1 MSGATGVGTTY
12 NLPNYTGELFTVSKE
27 DTPFLSA
34 IGGLT
39 GGESAGS
46 TLIEWQTEDLRD
58 ADITRQRLEGA
69 TAPGSEERA
78 RSRVSNVLE
87 IHQEVVE
94 LSYTRQATNRMRN
107 TDGEKMVTIG
117 TTTLPEDELQH
128 QIELTLKQVARDVNK
143 AFIQGNYAN
152 PTANTSPRK
161 TRGLVEAIT
170 TNVVTATTANLTE
183 DLVLDTMQKVWENG
197 GIREG
202 ETRTI
207 LVGAKVKRALSK
219 VFIKDNNYRETS
231 RTVGGVN
238 VTAIETDFGTCNIML
253 DNDVPADTLLVV
265 SLEECSPVFLEI
277 PGKGTFFA
285 ESLGRTGSS
294 DKVQIY
300 GEIGLKYGAEQHHGK
315 LKLKAS

>member
-1 MSGATGVGTTY
+1 MTSVTGQGTTY
-12 NLPNYTGELFTVSKE
+12 NLPNYTGDLFLVSKE

-39 GGESAGS
+39 GGESVGS
-46 TLIEWQTEDLRD
+46 TLIEWQTEDMRD
-58 ADITRQRLEGA
+58 ADITRQRTEGA
-69 TAPGSEERA
+69 QAPNGEERP

-87 IHQEVVE
+87 IHQEAVE
-94 LSYTRQATNRMRN
+94 LSYTRQATTRMRS
-107 TDGEKMVTIG
+107 TDGEKLVTIG
-117 TTTLPEDELQH
+117 TTTMPESELKH
-128 QIELTLKQVARDVNK
+128 QIDLSLKQVARDVNR
-143 AFIQGNYAN
+143 AFIQGVYQN
-152 PTANTSPRK
+152 PTDNTTPRK

-170 TNVVTATTANLTE
+170 TNVVAGTGSLTE
-183 DLVLDTMQKVWENG
+183 DLVLDTLQKVWEHG

-207 LVGAKVKRALSK
+207 LVGAKMKRALSK
-219 VFIKDNNYRETS
+219 VFIKENGYRETS

-238 VTAIETDFGTCNIML
+238 VQAIETDFGSCNIML

-265 SLEECSPVFLEI
+265 SLEECTPMFLEI

-285 ESLGRTGSS
+285 EPLAKTGAF
-294 DKVQIY
+294 DKVQLY

-315 LKLKAS
+315 LKLS

>member
-12 NLPNYTGELFTVSKE
+12 NLPNYAGELFQVSRE

-34 IGGLT
+34 IGGLS
-39 GGESAGS
+39 GGESTGS

-117 TTTLPEDELQH
+117 TTTLPENELQH
-128 QIELTLKQVARDVNK
+128 QIDLTLKQVARDVNK
-143 AFIQGNYAN
+143 AFIQGVYAN
-152 PTANTSPRK
+152 PTTNTSPRK

-265 SLEECSPVFLEI
+265 SLEECSPMFLEI

>member
-1 MSGATGVGTTY
+1 MTGVTGQGTTY
-12 NLPNYTGELFTVSKE
+12 NLPNYTGDLFLVSKE

-46 TLIEWQTEDLRD
+46 TLIEWQTEDMRD
-58 ADITRQRLEGA
+58 ADITRQRTEGA
-69 TAPGSEERA
+69 QAPNGEERP

-87 IHQEVVE
+87 IHQEAVE
-94 LSYTRQATNRMRN
+94 LSYTRQATTRMRS
-107 TDGEKMVTIG
+107 TDGEKLVTIG
-117 TTTLPEDELQH
+117 TTTMPESELKH
-128 QIELTLKQVARDVNK
+128 QLDLSLKQVARDVNK
-143 AFIQGNYAN
+143 AFITGTYQN
-152 PTANTSPRK
+152 PTDNTTPRK

-170 TNVVTATTANLTE
+170 TNVVAGTGNLTE
-183 DLVLDTMQKVWENG
+183 DLVLDTLQKVWEHG

-207 LVGAKVKRALSK
+207 LVGAKMKRALSK
-219 VFIKDNNYRETS
+219 VFIKENGYRETS

-238 VTAIETDFGTCNIML
+238 VQAIETDFGACNIML

-265 SLEECSPVFLEI
+265 SLEECAPVFLEI

-285 ESLGRTGSS
+285 EPLAKTGAF
-294 DKVQIY
+294 DKVQLY
-300 GEIGLKYGAEQHHGK
+300 GEIGLRYGAEQHHGK
-315 LKLKAS
+315 LKLS

>member
-12 NLPNYTGELFTVSKE
+12 NLPNYAGELFQISKE

-69 TAPGSEERA
+69 PAPGSEERA

-107 TDGEKMVTIG
+107 TDGEKLVTIG

-128 QIELTLKQVARDVNK
+128 QIDLTLKQVARDVNK
-143 AFIQGNYAN
+143 SFIQGVYAN
-152 PTANTSPRK
+152 PTTNTAPRK

-170 TNVVTATTANLTE
+170 TNVVTATSANLTE
-183 DLVLDTMQKVWENG
+183 DLVLDTLQKVWENG

-219 VFIKDNNYRETS
+219 VFIKDNSYRETS
-231 RTVGGVN
+231 RAVGGVN

>member
-1 MSGATGVGTTY
+1 M
-12 NLPNYTGELFTVSKE
+12 
-27 DTPFLSA
+27 
-34 IGGLT
+34 
-39 GGESAGS
+39 
-46 TLIEWQTEDLRD
+46 
-58 ADITRQRLEGA
+58 
-69 TAPGSEERA
+69 
-78 RSRVSNVLE
+78 SNVLE

-94 LSYTRQATNRMRN
+94 LSYTRQATTRMRN

-128 QIELTLKQVARDVNK
+128 QIDLTLKQVARDVNK
-143 AFIQGNYAN
+143 AFIQGTYSN
-152 PTANTSPRK
+152 PTTNTSPRK

-183 DLVLDTMQKVWENG
+183 DLVLDTLQKVWENG

-231 RTVGGVN
+231 RMVGGVN

-265 SLEECSPVFLEI
+265 SLEECAPVFLEI

>member
-1 MSGATGVGTTY
+1 MTGVTGQGTTY
-12 NLPNYTGELFTVSKE
+12 NLPNYTGDLFLVSKE

-46 TLIEWQTEDLRD
+46 TLIEWQTEDMRD
-58 ADITRQRLEGA
+58 ADITRQRTEGA
-69 TAPGSEERA
+69 QAPNGEERP

-87 IHQEVVE
+87 IHQEAVE
-94 LSYTRQATNRMRN
+94 LSYTRQATTRMRS
-107 TDGEKMVTIG
+107 TDGEKLVTIG
-117 TTTLPEDELQH
+117 TTTMPESELKH
-128 QIELTLKQVARDVNK
+128 QLDLSLKQVARDVNK
-143 AFIQGNYAN
+143 AFITGTYQN
-152 PTANTSPRK
+152 PTDNTTPRK

-170 TNVVTATTANLTE
+170 TNVVAGTGNLTE
-183 DLVLDTMQKVWENG
+183 DLVLDTLQKVWEHG

-207 LVGAKVKRALSK
+207 LVGAKMKRALSK
-219 VFIKDNNYRETS
+219 VFIKENGYRETS

-238 VTAIETDFGTCNIML
+238 VQAIETDFGSCNIML

-265 SLEECSPVFLEI
+265 SLEECTPVFLEI

-285 ESLGRTGSS
+285 EPLAKTGAF
-294 DKVQIY
+294 DKVQLY
-300 GEIGLKYGAEQHHGK
+300 GEIGLRYGAEQHHGK
-315 LKLKAS
+315 LKLS

>member
-1 MSGATGVGTTY
+1 MSAATGVGTTY
-12 NLPNYTGELFTVSKE
+12 NLPNYAGELFTVSRE

-39 GGESAGS
+39 SGESAGS

-94 LSYTRQATNRMRN
+94 LSYTRQATNRMLN

-117 TTTLPEDELQH
+117 TMTLPENELQH
-128 QIELTLKQVARDVNK
+128 QIDLTLKQVARDVNK
-143 AFIQGNYAN
+143 SFIQGTFQN
-152 PTANTSPRK
+152 PTTNTQPRK

-219 VFIKDNNYRETS
+219 VFIKENGYRETS
-231 RTVGGVN
+231 RSVGGVN
-238 VTAIETDFGTCNIML
+238 VQAIETDFGTCNIML

-277 PGKGTFFA
+277 PGKGTLFA
-285 ESLGRTGSS
+285 ESLGRTGAS

>member
-1 MSGATGVGTTY
+1 MTGVTGQGTTY
-12 NLPNYTGELFTVSKE
+12 NLPNYTGDLFLVSKE

-46 TLIEWQTEDLRD
+46 TLIEWQTEDMRD
-58 ADITRQRLEGA
+58 ADITRQRTEGA
-69 TAPGSEERA
+69 QAPNGEERP

-87 IHQEVVE
+87 IHQEAVE
-94 LSYTRQATNRMRN
+94 LSYTRQATTRMRS
-107 TDGEKMVTIG
+107 TDGEKLVTIG
-117 TTTLPEDELQH
+117 TTTMPESELKH
-128 QIELTLKQVARDVNK
+128 QLDLSLKQVARDVNK
-143 AFIQGNYAN
+143 AFIAGTYQN
-152 PTANTSPRK
+152 PTDNTTPRK

-170 TNVVTATTANLTE
+170 TNVVAGTGNLTE
-183 DLVLDTMQKVWENG
+183 DLVLDTLQKVWEHG

-207 LVGAKVKRALSK
+207 LVGAKMKRALSK
-219 VFIKDNNYRETS
+219 VFIKENGYRETS

-238 VTAIETDFGTCNIML
+238 VQAIETDFGACNIML

-265 SLEECSPVFLEI
+265 SLEECAPVFLEI

-285 ESLGRTGSS
+285 EPLAKTGAF
-294 DKVQIY
+294 DKVQLY
-300 GEIGLKYGAEQHHGK
+300 GEIGLRYGAEQHHGK
-315 LKLKAS
+315 LKLS

>member
-1 MSGATGVGTTY
+1 MTGVTGQGTTY
-12 NLPNYTGELFTVSKE
+12 NLPNYTGDLFLVSKE

-46 TLIEWQTEDLRD
+46 TLIEWQTEDMRD
-58 ADITRQRLEGA
+58 ADITRQRTEGA
-69 TAPGSEERA
+69 QAPNGEERP

-87 IHQEVVE
+87 IHQEAVE
-94 LSYTRQATNRMRN
+94 LSYTRQATTRMRS
-107 TDGEKMVTIG
+107 TDGEKLVTIG
-117 TTTLPEDELQH
+117 TTTMPESELKH
-128 QIELTLKQVARDVNK
+128 QLDLSLKQVARDVNK
-143 AFIQGNYAN
+143 AFITGTYQN
-152 PTANTSPRK
+152 PTDNTTPRK

-170 TNVVTATTANLTE
+170 TNVVAGTGNLTE
-183 DLVLDTMQKVWENG
+183 DLVLDTLQKVWEHG

-207 LVGAKVKRALSK
+207 LVGAKMKRALSK
-219 VFIKDNNYRETS
+219 VFIKENGYRETS

-238 VTAIETDFGTCNIML
+238 VQAIETDFGACNIML

-265 SLEECSPVFLEI
+265 SLEECTPVFLEI

-285 ESLGRTGSS
+285 EPLAKTGAF
-294 DKVQIY
+294 DKVQLY
-300 GEIGLKYGAEQHHGK
+300 GEIGLRYGAEQHHGK
-315 LKLKAS
+315 LKLS

>member
-12 NLPNYTGELFTVSKE
+12 NLPNYAGELFQVSKE

-34 IGGLT
+34 IGGLS

-46 TLIEWQTEDLRD
+46 TVIEWQTEDLRD

-69 TAPGSEERA
+69 AAPGSEERA

-94 LSYTRQATNRMRN
+94 LSYTRQATTRMRN
-107 TDGEKMVTIG
+107 TDGEKLVTIG

-128 QIELTLKQVARDVNK
+128 QIDLTLKQVARDVNK
-143 AFIQGNYAN
+143 SFIQGIYAN
-152 PTANTSPRK
+152 PTTNTTPRK

-183 DLVLDTMQKVWENG
+183 DLVLDTLQKVWENG

-219 VFIKDNNYRETS
+219 VFIKDNGYRETS

-265 SLEECSPVFLEI
+265 SLEECTPVFLEI

-294 DKVQIY
+294 DKIQIY

>member
-12 NLPNYTGELFTVSKE
+12 NLPNYAGELFQVSKE

-39 GGESAGS
+39 GGESAGA

-69 TAPGSEERA
+69 AAPGSEERA

-94 LSYTRQATNRMRN
+94 LSYTRQATTRMRN

-128 QIELTLKQVARDVNK
+128 QIDLTLKQVARDVNK
-143 AFIQGNYAN
+143 AFIQGVYAN
-152 PTANTSPRK
+152 PTTNTTPRK

-183 DLVLDTMQKVWENG
+183 DLVLDTLQKVWENG

-231 RTVGGVN
+231 RAVGGVN

-265 SLEECSPVFLEI
+265 SLEECSPVFLEV

-294 DKVQIY
+294 DKIQIY

-315 LKLKAS
+315 LKLKSA

>member
-1 MSGATGVGTTY
+1 MTGVTGQGTTY
-12 NLPNYTGELFTVSKE
+12 NLPNYTGDLFLVSKE

-46 TLIEWQTEDLRD
+46 TLIEWQTEDMRD
-58 ADITRQRLEGA
+58 ADITRQRTEGA
-69 TAPGSEERA
+69 QAPNGEERP

-87 IHQEVVE
+87 IHQEAVE
-94 LSYTRQATNRMRN
+94 LSYTRQATTRMRS
-107 TDGEKMVTIG
+107 TDGEKLVTIG
-117 TTTLPEDELQH
+117 TTTMPESELKH
-128 QIELTLKQVARDVNK
+128 QLDLSLKQVARDVNR
-143 AFIQGNYAN
+143 AFITGTYQN
-152 PTANTSPRK
+152 PTDNTTPRK

-170 TNVVTATTANLTE
+170 TNVVAGTGNLTE
-183 DLVLDTMQKVWENG
+183 DLVLDTLQKVWEHG

-207 LVGAKVKRALSK
+207 LVGAKMKRALSK
-219 VFIKDNNYRETS
+219 VFIKENGYRETS

-238 VTAIETDFGTCNIML
+238 VQAIETDFGACNIML
-253 DNDVPADTLLVV
+253 DNDVPTDTLLVV
-265 SLEECSPVFLEI
+265 SLEECTPVFLEI

-285 ESLGRTGSS
+285 EPLAKTGAF
-294 DKVQIY
+294 DKVQLY

-315 LKLKAS
+315 LKLS

>member
-1 MSGATGVGTTY
+1 MTGVTGQGTTY
-12 NLPNYTGELFTVSKE
+12 NLPNYTGDLFLVSKE

-46 TLIEWQTEDLRD
+46 TLIEWQTEDMRD
-58 ADITRQRLEGA
+58 ADITRQRTEGA
-69 TAPGSEERA
+69 QAPNGEERP

-87 IHQEVVE
+87 IHQEAVE
-94 LSYTRQATNRMRN
+94 LSYTRQATTRMRS
-107 TDGEKMVTIG
+107 TDGEKLVTIG
-117 TTTLPEDELQH
+117 TTTMPESELKH
-128 QIELTLKQVARDVNK
+128 QLDLSLKQVARDVNK
-143 AFIQGNYAN
+143 AFITGTYQN
-152 PTANTSPRK
+152 PTDNTTPRK

-170 TNVVTATTANLTE
+170 TNVVAGTGSLTE
-183 DLVLDTMQKVWENG
+183 DLVLDTLQKVWEHG

-207 LVGAKVKRALSK
+207 LVGAKMKRALSK
-219 VFIKDNNYRETS
+219 VFIKENGYRETS

-238 VTAIETDFGTCNIML
+238 VQAIETDFGACNIML

-265 SLEECSPVFLEI
+265 SLEECAPVFLEI

-285 ESLGRTGSS
+285 EPLAKTGAF
-294 DKVQIY
+294 DKVQLY
-300 GEIGLKYGAEQHHGK
+300 GEIGLRYGAEQHHGK
-315 LKLKAS
+315 LKLS

>member
-12 NLPNYTGELFTVSKE
+12 NLPNYMGELFQVSRE

-39 GGESAGS
+39 GGESTGS

-58 ADITRQRLEGA
+58 ADIARQRLEGA
-69 TAPGSEERA
+69 AAPGSEERA
-78 RSRVSNVLE
+78 RSRMSNVLE

-94 LSYTRQATNRMRN
+94 LSYTRQATTRMRN

-143 AFIQGNYAN
+143 AFIQGVYAN
-152 PTANTSPRK
+152 PATNTSPRK

-183 DLVLDTMQKVWENG
+183 DLVLDTLQKVWENG

-219 VFIKDNNYRETS
+219 VFIKDNGYRETS
-231 RTVGGVN
+231 RAVGGVN

>member
-1 MSGATGVGTTY
+1 MTGVTGQGTTY
-12 NLPNYTGELFTVSKE
+12 NLPNYTGDLFLVSKD
-27 DTPFLSA
+27 DTPFLAA

-58 ADITRQRLEGA
+58 ADITRQRTEGA
-69 TAPGSEERA
+69 QAPNGEERP

-87 IHQEVVE
+87 IHQEAVE
-94 LSYTRQATNRMRN
+94 LSYTRQATTRMRS
-107 TDGEKMVTIG
+107 TDGEKLVTIG
-117 TTTLPEDELQH
+117 TTTMPESELKH
-128 QIELTLKQVARDVNK
+128 QLDLSLKQVARDVNK
-143 AFIQGNYAN
+143 AFITGTYQN
-152 PTANTSPRK
+152 PTDNTTPRK

-170 TNVVTATTANLTE
+170 TNVVAGTGNLTE
-183 DLVLDTMQKVWENG
+183 DLVLDTLQKVWEHG

-207 LVGAKVKRALSK
+207 LVGAKMKRALSK
-219 VFIKDNNYRETS
+219 VFIKENGYRETS

-238 VTAIETDFGTCNIML
+238 VQAIETDFGACNIML

-265 SLEECSPVFLEI
+265 SLEECAPVFLEI

-285 ESLGRTGSS
+285 EPLAKTGAF
-294 DKVQIY
+294 DKVQLY
-300 GEIGLKYGAEQHHGK
+300 GEIGLRYGAEQHHGK
-315 LKLKAS
+315 LKLS